1 MIAGLDD
8 ERMKPDGD
16 TTLVIGSLEIA
27 RRTCAVLRAR
37 GQRVI
42 HLLQPTDTDIRAA
55 LSAGVTAVAV
65 LVRGDVTALRYALF
79 VEHLLPEVALV
90 VTLFDRTVA
99 GQLVRAVPNC
109 RVTSPADIAV
119 PSIIGA
125 CLGDVL
131 AVDQDA
137 NGPFVL
143 TRAPGG
149 VTRTPWRPRH
159 SRLGLLRNALAS
171 QARPHDTTST
181 ILLAGLAGLLL
192 VLGTDWLIAMTALHH
207 SPGRALYAAA
217 RIVATVGP
225 ADADADAPAWYLAFA
240 TAAMLLTI
248 GTTALFTAGVVNR
261 LRSPRSVSLIGRRTL
276 PTRDHVVVV
285 GLGQVGL
292 RLCTHLRRLRIP
304 VVAVERN
311 PRATNLRLARK
322 ANVPVL
328 IAHADDRNILRTL
341 SLHRARALAA
351 MGADELDNVAVAIT
365 ALSVAPDLR
374 IVLRAGENE
383 VIAETR
389 SLFHI
394 GEVRDVTALTT
405 AAVTLSITG
414 QPWQT
419 VYASDHDL
427 LAYPALDSASAAPV
441 RCECDGTPVL
451 K

>member
-1 MIAGLDD
+1 M
-8 ERMKPDGD
+8 
-16 TTLVIGSLEIA
+16 
-27 RRTCAVLRAR
+27 
-37 GQRVI
+37 
-42 HLLQPTDTDIRAA
+42 
-55 LSAGVTAVAV
+55 
-65 LVRGDVTALRYALF
+65 
-79 VEHLLPEVALV
+79 
-90 VTLFDRTVA
+90 
-99 GQLVRAVPNC
+99 
-109 RVTSPADIAV
+109 

-125 CLGDVL
+125 CVGDDVL
-131 AVDQDA
+131 AVDLDA

-149 VTRTPWRPRH
+149 VTRTPWRPIH
-159 SRLGLLRNALAS
+159 SRLGSLRNALAS

-192 VLGTDWLIAMTALHH
+192 ALGTDWLIAMTALHH
-207 SPGRALYAAA
+207 SPGQALYAAA

-240 TAAMLLTI
+240 TATMLLTI

-261 LRSPRSVSLIGRRTL
+261 LRPPRSVSLIGRRTL

-292 RLCTHLRRLRIP
+292 RLCTNLRRLRIP

-311 PRATNLRLARK
+311 PRATNLRLARE

-427 LAYPALDSASAAPV
+427 LAYPALDSACAALV
-441 RCECDGTPVL
+441 RCECDGTPVS